1 MTSFT
6 PSNSQAAAIRAIN
19 DSRYGLT
26 ASLWTK
32 DIERAQRIAPQLEV
46 GTVFMNRC
54 DYLDPY
60 LAWTGVK
67 ESGRGATLSR
77 LAFEAMTRPQSL
89 RFKRG

>member
-1 MTSFT
+1 M
-6 PSNSQAAAIRAIN
+6 N

-26 ASLWTK
+26 ASIWTQDRK
-32 DIERAQRIAPQLEV
+32 AARAIGAQLET

-54 DYLDPY
+54 DYLDPE

-77 LAFEAMTRPQSL
+77 LGFDYLTRPRSFHFRL
-89 RFKRG
+89 NV